1 MAVSGDSS
9 PPSVGLSSKTPILGQ
24 RLYVVIVVTVATVV
38 IILVLIFLCLRFNR
52 NSKRRKMRVKHSSGL
67 LPLVCKEI
75 IQINDSDQN
84 RSEICPTITVLGKE
98 EKKGVRGVLEV
109 VKKGVEEE
117 VDGRVGNSGS
127 NESGTSRSDAS
138 SSVSAAG
145 EGMND
150 LGWGRWYNFK
160 ELEMATK
167 GFAEGSVVGEGGYG
181 VVYRGVL
188 PDGSV
193 IAVKNL
199 LNNK

>member
-9 PPSVGLSSKTPILGQ
+9 PSSVGLSSKTPILGQ
-24 RLYVVIVVTVATVV
+24 RLYVVIAVTVASVF
-38 IILVLIFLCLRFNR
+38 IILVLIFLCLRLNR

-84 RSEICPTITVLGKE
+84 RAEITPTITVLGKD
-98 EKKGVRGVLEV
+98 EKIVNRAVVEV
-109 VKKGVEEE
+109 VKKGVEEVE
-117 VDGRVGNSGS
+117 GRIGNSGS

-160 ELEMATK
+160 ELEIATK
-167 GFAEGSVVGEGGYG
+167 GFAEESVVGEGGYG